1 MNILLAGQPNV
12 GKTSIFNKLVLN
24 KKNIVHK
31 ESGTTRDWH
40 YNQINNVNGI
50 NLYDTP
56 GIVLKN
62 KKLNLIKFN
71 KLFNKIDLI
80 FYVIDFKNYDNLSDK
95 EAIDELRKLN
105 KKIVL
110 LLNKNDNMKNI
121 NNFNFYGF
129 NEFFS
134 LSCSHNLGFDKIL
147 NFIQQYENDDIN
159 QLNYNYSISIF
170 GKPNAGKSTILNKI
184 LGYNRAVTSN
194 IPGTTTDI
202 VEEISLYKNYSYK
215 IIDTAGIYKKNKI
228 NSNSINFF
236 AVKKTIE
243 YIKNVNL
250 VILIIDSTEGFDT
263 QVKKIFNI
271 LLKDASNLFI
281 IFNKFDLIKD
291 KKKFKKEMDL
301 NIHNNF
307 SSSKFFSIYY
317 LSSKNNN
324 NIKKLKNL
332 INSKLKKIKF
342 DISTNKLNLWLSK
355 STNDFKH
362 PLIKRKEVKFK
373 YAVQVSANP
382 IIIKLFCNF
391 AKEIKDN
398 YKNYLLNSFHSYFD
412 LKDINVKIIISKNKN
427 PYI

>member
-1 MNILLAGQPNV
+1 M
-12 GKTSIFNKLVLN
+12 
-24 KKNIVHK
+24 
-31 ESGTTRDWH
+31 
-40 YNQINNVNGI
+40 
-50 NLYDTP
+50 
-56 GIVLKN
+56 
-62 KKLNLIKFN
+62 
-71 KLFNKIDLI
+71 
-80 FYVIDFKNYDNLSDK
+80 
-95 EAIDELRKLN
+95 
-105 KKIVL
+105 
-110 LLNKNDNMKNI
+110 
-121 NNFNFYGF
+121 
-129 NEFFS
+129 
-134 LSCSHNLGFDKIL
+134 
-147 NFIQQYENDDIN
+147 
-159 QLNYNYSISIF
+159 
-170 GKPNAGKSTILNKI
+170 
-184 LGYNRAVTSN
+184 
-194 IPGTTTDI
+194 
-202 VEEISLYKNYSYK
+202 
-215 IIDTAGIYKKNKI
+215 
-228 NSNSINFF
+228 
-236 AVKKTIE
+236 
-243 YIKNVNL
+243 
-250 VILIIDSTEGFDT
+250 IIDSTEGFDT

-391 AKEIKDN
+391 AKEIKEN

-412 LKDINVKIIISKNKN
+412 LKDINIKIIISKNKN